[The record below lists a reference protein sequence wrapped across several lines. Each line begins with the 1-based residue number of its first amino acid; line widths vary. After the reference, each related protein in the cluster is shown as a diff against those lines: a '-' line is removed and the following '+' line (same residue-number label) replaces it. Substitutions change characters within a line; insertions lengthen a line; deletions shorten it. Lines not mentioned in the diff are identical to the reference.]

1 MTPRFPFRSPDD
13 GASRHPHGAGADDAG
28 SPPPRDELDGL
39 LRDWHDHHRA
49 TAHASRDRL
58 LEAVAADARMRPSFL
73 PRWVRPLAIAASIGL
88 AVTLALLV
96 TTATERTAVA
106 EGIVMVPEAGRLDA
120 IAPDGA
126 LIGPCAL
133 AHTDVKADIAGPF
146 SRVTVRQQYRNTYP
160 VKIEAVYTFPLSHRG
175 AVDRMTMTI
184 VQADGERVV
193 VGEVRERSIARA
205 MYEAAREQGY
215 VASLLEQER
224 PNIFTQSI
232 ANIEPGARVDIEI
245 SYVETLV
252 AKAGAY
258 SFEFPTVVG
267 PRYIPGDHAST
278 PPPFP
283 CRERLGVVLLAPAS
297 VVTFDGDR
305 PAWAPT
311 ADALPT
317 LLAGAYPMA
326 TPEQLAKRAAASTC
340 GFTVTYG
347 NQSRERCMLFDDGTG
362 WVNGRWFWVAGI
374 RPGAPFAQ
382 PTSVVPDADRITP
395 MPVAPGTRAGHDL
408 SISVSLD
415 AGGVP
420 ITAVTSAL
428 HAIREDAAAGRNDP
442 SRRSIA
448 LAAGR
453 EIPNRDFILGWRV
466 KDHAILEGVVSH
478 WSTRT
483 APMGIGSSFDA
494 SSVPAAVDGGY
505 LTVVLAPP
513 AVVAPAEV
521 PARELVFVLDTSG
534 SMSGFPIEKAKEL
547 MMKSIAAMRP
557 TDTFNVITF
566 AGDTHVLWPQ
576 PRPADEAS
584 IREAQAFVG
593 GQRGGGGT
601 EMMQAIDAA
610 LVQRTGP
617 GLTPAALADLPADG
631 RAVRLL
637 VPYTALVQLNG
648 RACIQATPQVAIPF
662 TSPVE
667 LPSVLKPEGV
677 TLSMEGAWST
687 VGGERVL
694 QVREAAFAPSAPAAP
709 MRLCIFLTDGFVGN
723 DRGIVA
729 AVRANAGTTR
739 VFSLGIGNSVNRW
752 LLDEMARA
760 GRGECEIVTLEA
772 SADEAVARL
781 TKRIAT
787 PVLADV
793 SVSFEGIT
801 ATAVTPSL
809 LPDLFDAKP
818 IVVHARYAQPGQGTI
833 VLRGRTG
840 AGPWERRVPV
850 SLAGIGQPG
859 NGSMLPSLWAR
870 SQVDDALA
878 PVLKELEQD
887 EVPAEVRRR
896 VTSLGEG
903 WQVMTPFTSFV
914 AIEKARVTVGGKP
927 MLVPVP
933 IELPQGTRFD
943 GFFGEWRGGAVA
955 RPDARKHRADAGAW
969 DGSAGAA
976 PVVSADI
983 PNAGAEVAPSSEPLA
998 SRDRSGRAERRL
1010 DAIDAK
1016 AQGHGEAEQLVRRGG
1031 GMSGR
1036 PQGQVEPRQPSG
1048 VPLAGGSGGGGMV
1061 GGGFGAPSAPKV
1073 ATAPSAATPGAPEAK
1088 EKRRASKE
1096 SLAMRD
1102 ARPETPAMKA
1112 DGASAP
1118 ATPEPRPLGG
1128 SSAPT
1133 EAALAREADAQ
1144 APAIT
1149 TEQAIIMVHD
1159 MRDLV
1164 GVGADA
1170 GVVEAA
1176 TARLMRELQK
1186 ITGRELWTDQG
1197 GASAAWSA
1205 QDGLLQVEAWPSIQ
1219 RTIGDALRVRRDRLA
1234 TSGGVD
1240 RDLIP
1245 AEAVAAVTAM
1255 RTRLA
1260 RPMTQAELER
1270 VWDLLGAGLFR
1281 LSIFGSP
1288 VPAGMT
1294 MAADG
1299 TIWVSIGVTEKMAV
1313 PALAARLIEPGIND
1327 AARVIV
1333 GRVQPGRLAELVL
1346 DPSVVSC
1353 MPVVAP

>member
-39 LRDWHDHHRA
+39 LRAWHDHHRA

-120 IAPDGA
+120 IAPDGT

-146 SRVTVRQQYRNTYP
+146 SRVIVRQQYRNTYP

-258 SFEFPTVVG
+258 YFEFPTVVG
-267 PRYIPGDHAST
+267 PRYIPGDQAST

-297 VVTFDGDR
+297 GVTFDGDR

-326 TPEQLAKRAAASTC
+326 TPEQVAKRAAASTC

-466 KDHAILEGVVSH
+466 KDDAILEGVVSH

-483 APMGIGSSFDA
+483 APTGIGSSFDA

-576 PRPADEAS
+576 PRPADDAS

-610 LVQRTGP
+610 LVQRTGS

-631 RAVRLL
+631 RSVRLL

-969 DGSAGAA
+969 DGSAGA
-976 PVVSADI
+976 
-983 PNAGAEVAPSSEPLA
+983 
-998 SRDRSGRAERRL
+998 
-1010 DAIDAK
+1010 
-1016 AQGHGEAEQLVRRGG
+1016 
-1031 GMSGR
+1031 
-1036 PQGQVEPRQPSG
+1036 
-1048 VPLAGGSGGGGMV
+1048 
-1061 GGGFGAPSAPKV
+1061 
-1073 ATAPSAATPGAPEAK
+1073 
-1088 EKRRASKE
+1088 
-1096 SLAMRD
+1096 
-1102 ARPETPAMKA
+1102 
-1112 DGASAP
+1112 
-1118 ATPEPRPLGG
+1118 
-1128 SSAPT
+1128 
-1133 EAALAREADAQ
+1133 
-1144 APAIT
+1144 
-1149 TEQAIIMVHD
+1149 
-1159 MRDLV
+1159 
-1164 GVGADA
+1164 
-1170 GVVEAA
+1170 
-1176 TARLMRELQK
+1176 
-1186 ITGRELWTDQG
+1186 
-1197 GASAAWSA
+1197 
-1205 QDGLLQVEAWPSIQ
+1205 
-1219 RTIGDALRVRRDRLA
+1219 
-1234 TSGGVD
+1234 
-1240 RDLIP
+1240 
-1245 AEAVAAVTAM
+1245 
-1255 RTRLA
+1255 
-1260 RPMTQAELER
+1260 
-1270 VWDLLGAGLFR
+1270 
-1281 LSIFGSP
+1281 
-1288 VPAGMT
+1288 
-1294 MAADG
+1294 
-1299 TIWVSIGVTEKMAV
+1299 
-1313 PALAARLIEPGIND
+1313 
-1327 AARVIV
+1327 
-1333 GRVQPGRLAELVL
+1333 
-1346 DPSVVSC
+1346 
-1353 MPVVAP
+1353 